1 MNGKVRTSQKICYLL
16 SALTQQFEV
25 NKLLQHLFHSFKM
38 LFTKGSFVQN
48 ATLMSTSSLLNIL
61 LQFLFFP
68 ILSRIYD
75 PAAYGAFA
83 LFNSLVIIV
92 STGITLSYHR
102 ALVLPRE
109 EAEFR
114 SLLRLCIRTSLLLS
128 AVVFVLSFFLADVLR
143 SAFELEL
150 VHYWIYAI
158 APLALIF
165 AWDQIIVQWSVRQKA
180 FRKFAQVEV
189 PIVLSSKLFNVGFG
203 KLVSA
208 GPDGLIIA
216 NLMIFFGRIV
226 FFLKYVLQGS
236 KADLFA
242 SVSRA
247 ELKESRQQYRAY
259 PRFVMPSQFLN
270 MLSNYF
276 PALLLPFFFGRPDEA
291 GYLSYALIVLDLPVR
306 LLDSGLSA
314 VFLQKATSL
323 WDTARDQ
330 LRVQTEK
337 LFFGV
342 MVMAL
347 PVLIITAAFGREI
360 YTFVF
365 SGQWTMA
372 GQVAEILVMYY
383 FLRYLGVPFTALFQ
397 VAKKEKGLLVF
408 QVVLFVVR
416 VASLLIT
423 GLMEMHFLQMILW
436 YSVANALAHFFY
448 NLWIFK
454 IAGLSVFKCFLA
466 MLAALVFAW
475 GAVFELGVWVG

>member
-1 MNGKVRTSQKICYLL
+1 
-16 SALTQQFEV
+16 
-25 NKLLQHLFHSFKM
+25 M

-48 ATLMSTSSLLNIL
+48 ATLMSTSSLLNIA

-83 LFNSLVIIV
+83 LFNSIVIIV
-92 STGITLSYHR
+92 STGLNLSYHR
-102 ALVLPRE
+102 ALVLPHSE
-109 EAEFR
+109 LEFR
-114 SLLRLCIRTSLLLS
+114 QLLRLCIRTSAFLS
-128 AVVFVLSFFLADVLR
+128 ILVFVLTFFLADGIR
-143 SAFELEL
+143 SFFELESL
-150 VHYWIYAI
+150 GWWIYAI

-165 AWDQIIVQWSVRQKA
+165 AWDQIIVQWSIRQKA

-189 PIVLSSKLFNVGFG
+189 PIVLSSKIFNVGFG
-203 KLVSA
+203 KFVSA
-208 GPDGLIIA
+208 GPSGLVIA
-216 NLMIFFGRIV
+216 NLMIFSGRIV
-226 FFLKYVLQGS
+226 FFLKYVLTGTREALYSKVS
-236 KADLFA
+236 KA
-242 SVSRA
+242 
-247 ELKESRQQYRAY
+247 ELQSSKQNFRAY

-270 MLSNYF
+270 MLSNYL

-314 VFLQKATSL
+314 VFLQKANKL
-323 WDTARDQ
+323 WENGKAQ
-330 LRVQTEK
+330 LQEQTEK

-342 MVMAL
+342 MLLAL
-347 PVLIITAAFGREI
+347 PVLIITAAFGKEI

-365 SGQWTMA
+365 SEQWTMA
-372 GQVAEILVMYY
+372 GQVAQILVMYY

-408 QVVLFVVR
+408 QVLLFALR
-416 VASLLIT
+416 VGSLLIT
-423 GLMEMHFLQMILW
+423 GFMEMHFLQMILW
-436 YSVANALAHFFY
+436 YSIANALAHFFY

-454 IAGLSVFKCFLA
+454 LMGLSVFKCFLA
-466 MLAALVFAW
+466 MLAALAFAW